1 VEGAVDEPDP
11 QLVASA
17 RTGDLEAF
25 SQLVRRY
32 QGHVWRLSYRLVHD
46 ETVADDVTQDAFVRA
61 YRFLPRYRGDSK
73 FSTWLFSITRNC
85 ALDELRRVERRR
97 RLAAE
102 LRTQEHRP
110 GDHGARL
117 EVAEAL
123 AALPRELR
131 EPVVLIDMFG
141 TSYAEVAAMLGV
153 PLGTIKSRV
162 HRARELLAVAL
173 VAPGARETGE
183 SR

>member
-1 VEGAVDEPDP
+1 MDEPDP
-11 QLVASA
+11 QLVAAA
-17 RTGDLEAF
+17 RAGDLDAF
-25 SQLVRRY
+25 SALVRRY
-32 QGHVWRLSYRLVHD
+32 QGHVWRLSLRLTND
-46 ETVADDVTQDAFVRA
+46 RSAADDVTQEAFVRA

-73 FSTWLFSITRNC
+73 FSTWLFSIARNC

-97 RLAAE
+97 RLSGE
-102 LRTQEHRP
+102 LRTQEARP
-110 GDHGARL
+110 ADHGVRL

-141 TSYAEVAAMLGV
+141 TSYAEVAGMLGV

-162 HRARELLAVAL
+162 HRARELLALSL
-173 VAPGARETGE
+173 VAPDGRRTWE
-183 SR
+183 SG